1 MDVAGYFAQSYAEA
15 RDKFLAAARARGLEV
30 ERATHPDQAGPAGEA
45 LSIDSALFSPPGAK
59 AVLVLTSGTH
69 GVEGFCGSGCQVGL
83 LGDDE
88 LFARLAEA
96 GVALLMV
103 HAVNPYGFAHL
114 RRVNEDNV
122 DLNRN
127 SADFA
132 AAADS
137 NPAYLE
143 VDPLLLP
150 ASWPPSEAD
159 QASLN
164 QYIASKGM
172 QALRDAMTSGQ
183 YRVPDGMFYGGTGP
197 CWSTRQVGEILA
209 RHLPR
214 YAGMA
219 WIDIHTGLGPYGHG
233 EKIFVG
239 SDSDELAR
247 ASAAWGADVL
257 PITAP
262 GSVSAVVEGALVNI
276 AYKQFP
282 AIEKTI
288 LALEFGTL
296 ESMQVMQALRADHW
310 MHRHPD
316 VPADT
321 RAEIRASLRDAFYC
335 DTPDWKGLVYGQ
347 ARVAVLQSVANLARH
362 AAAR

>member
-1 MDVAGYFAQSYAEA
+1 MDVARHFAETYAEA
-15 RDKFLAAARARGLEV
+15 REKFTAAARARGLEI
-30 ERATHPDQAGPAGEA
+30 ERAIHPGQPGPDGEP
-45 LSIDSALFSPPGAK
+45 LSIDSALFAPEGARS
-59 AVLVLTSGTH
+59 VLVVTSGTH

-83 LGDDE
+83 LGDDL
-88 LFARLAEA
+88 LFTKLTEAR
-96 GVALLMV
+96 VALLLV

-132 AAADS
+132 AAAAS

-150 ASWPPSEAD
+150 ATWPPGPAD
-159 QASLN
+159 QAALN
-164 QYIASKGM
+164 QFIATRGM
-172 QALRDAMTSGQ
+172 QALRDAMTGGQ
-183 YRVPDGMFYGGTGP
+183 YRVPDGMFYGGSAP
-197 CWSTRQVGEILA
+197 CWSTRQMGELLA

-214 YAGMA
+214 FAAMV
-219 WIDIHTGLGPYGHG
+219 WIDVHTGLGPYGHG

-239 SDSDELAR
+239 SDAAELAR
-247 ASAAWGADVL
+247 ANATWGADVL

-262 GSVSAVVEGALVNI
+262 GSVSSVVEGALVNL
-276 AYKQFP
+276 AYTQYP
-282 AIEKTI
+282 GIEKTI
-288 LALEFGTL
+288 MALEFGTL
-296 ESMQVMQALRADHW
+296 DSMQVMQALRADHW

-321 RAEIRASLRDAFYC
+321 RAEIRQGLRDAFYC
-335 DTPDWKGLVYGQ
+335 DSPDWKGQVYGQ
-347 ARVAVLQSVANLARH
+347 TRVAVLQSVAALARH
-362 AAAR
+362 ARA